1 MPSRRTAFVLAT
13 WFGCGYSPLA
23 PGTVGS
29 IGALIVAWA
38 AITAGGIPA
47 WVFGPAAL
55 LLFPVAAWS
64 AGKVEQS
71 LGSEDPQIV
80 VIDEVVGQWLAL
92 APIVAS
98 NWQHWLWALILFR
111 LFDIAKPFGIRKLEE
126 IDGGKGVVADDAA
139 AGACAMIVMLAIRW
153 LLP

>member
-1 MPSRRTAFVLAT
+1 MRSRRTALVLAT
-13 WFGCGYSPLA
+13 WFGCGYSPVA

-29 IGALIVAWA
+29 IGALVVAWV
-38 AITAGGIPA
+38 AISTTGIPP
-47 WVFGPAAL
+47 WVLGPAAL
-55 LLFPVAAWS
+55 LLFPLAAWS

-71 LGSEDPQIV
+71 LGDEDPQIV

-92 APIVAS
+92 APIVSS

-111 LFDIAKPFGIRKLEE
+111 LFDIAKPFGIGKLEQ
-126 IDGGKGVVADDAA
+126 ISGGYGVVADDAA
-139 AGACAMIVMLAIRW
+139 AGACAMIVMLGIRW

>member
-1 MPSRRTAFVLAT
+1 MRSRRTAFVLAT
-13 WFGCGYSPLA
+13 WFGCGYSPVA

-29 IGALIVAWA
+29 IGALVVAWV
-38 AITAGGIPA
+38 AISTTGVPP

-55 LLFPVAAWS
+55 LLFPLAVWS
-64 AGKVEQS
+64 AGKVEKS
-71 LGSEDPQIV
+71 VGNEDPQIV

-92 APIVAS
+92 APIVSS

-111 LFDIAKPFGIRKLEE
+111 LFDIAKPFGIRKLEQ
-126 IDGGKGVVADDAA
+126 ISGGIGVVADDAA
-139 AGACAMIVMLAIRW
+139 AGACAMIVMLGIRW